1 MISFHEYGWRNW
13 NLSDSHP
20 CITNEKWEEIF
31 FDEICIYINNEE
43 KQELVVK
50 LYSDHWFL

>member
-1 MISFHEYGWRNW
+1 MYSLETSKSAQGSLRSVRY
-13 NLSDSHP
+13 
-20 CITNEKWEEIF
+20 
-31 FDEICIYINNEE
+31 NNEE